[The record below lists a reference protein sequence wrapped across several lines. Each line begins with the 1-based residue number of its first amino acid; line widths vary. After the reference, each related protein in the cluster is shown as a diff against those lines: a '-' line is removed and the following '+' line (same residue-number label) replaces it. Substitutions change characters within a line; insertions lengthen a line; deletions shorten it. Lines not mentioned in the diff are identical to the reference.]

1 MELITVEKEK
11 CVGCNVCIRACP
23 SRDANRVVVSDDGR
37 YVTEVDHDSCVM
49 CGECIK
55 NCVHGARSYI
65 DDTEKFLHD
74 MQNAAKLVV
83 IVSPA
88 CKTALP
94 EMWQGLL
101 DWLRSQGIVGIYDG
115 SYGADISV
123 WANARFVETVK
134 NNKGLVTANCPS
146 LIDYIEKYNH
156 LMLDNLMPVWSPEVC
171 TAIYLKEY
179 LHVPYDIALLS
190 PCIAKKIECLESE
203 VINYNVTIKRLYDY
217 AIAEKAKM
225 RPTSASEVLY
235 RFDGEQGIMGSMTCR
250 AGGFRDALYIHDDT
264 KNIVSSDGAK
274 VYKAL
279 DLYVE
284 MPSYKHPEIFDV
296 FSCYSGCNAGPGT
309 GFNDDM
315 FEIMNVMRDIE
326 ANAKARR
333 VVSTS
338 VFGNKKPVDAQ
349 RKTFD
354 ETLDYKKFLREF
366 KKQRRPSLTPTASE
380 LDEVFESM
388 GKHTE
393 LERNFNCH
401 SCGYDNCKEMAT
413 AVLRGLNMRENCII
427 YAKNQLSGENAVLE
441 DKLDQINAVSENVS
455 NFAEKLM
462 ADIESIYAA
471 LEGIEK
477 NHDESDKYVNI
488 IIGILTKIID
498 MCRASTSIEK
508 QDLPTLINTLATL
521 QNALSKLRESFVTSV
536 TNSHEIRSSMK
547 LVADAAV
554 SLNSRVDDLLISLH

>member
-1 MELITVEKEK
+1 
-11 CVGCNVCIRACP
+11 
-23 SRDANRVVVSDDGR
+23 
-37 YVTEVDHDSCVM
+37 M
-49 CGECIK
+49 CGSCIK

-65 DDTEKFLHD
+65 DDTEKFIRD
-74 MQNAAKLVV
+74 VGNAAKLVV

-88 CKTALP
+88 VKTALP

-115 SYGADISV
+115 SFGADISV

-203 VINYNVTIKRLYDY
+203 VINYNVTVKRLYDY

-250 AGGFRDALYIHDDT
+250 SGGFRDALAIHDDT
-264 KNIVSSDGAK
+264 KNIVSSDGAR

-279 DLYVE
+279 DMYVE

-296 FSCYSGCNAGPGT
+296 FSCYGGCNAGPGT

-333 VVSTS
+333 VVTTS

-354 ETLDYKKFLREF
+354 DTLDYKKFLREF

-380 LDEVFESM
+380 LDDVFDSM
-388 GKHTE
+388 GKKSQ

-401 SCGYDNCKEMAT
+401 SCGYDSCKEMAT

-536 TNSHEIRSSMK
+536 TNTHEIRSSMK
-547 LVADAAV
+547 IVADAAV